1 MSPTKH
7 SASKKS
13 SKCPH
18 TDSEN
23 FRTIKADMAYNNYY
37 KKAPIILERTVT
49 LETHDKIVREFFANT
64 IMEGDRIGCW
74 PRGREFYVTRES
86 IQEILK
92 VHPTIQQ
99 SYLHYDDWRD
109 SLVLIVEIL
118 GGDLKKK
125 EVNTIPFTS
134 KMRTLASIMIFN
146 LYPMKNLT
154 TLSGPR
160 AIFSLDLFTHKEID
174 ICN

>member
-1 MSPTKH
+1 
-7 SASKKS
+7 
-13 SKCPH
+13 
-18 TDSEN
+18 
-23 FRTIKADMAYNNYY
+23 MAYNNYY
-37 KKAPIILERTVT
+37 KRALIILERFVELET
-49 LETHDKIVREFFANT
+49 LENTFILEVFKERTWTKLLNPVRNVYAEVIREFYANA